1 MNGKIRKLNP
11 EEVMPCPFCGEKDLY
26 SVSYNTPV
34 GERFKIT
41 YGNCGIECDN
51 GCCPDEGKAKL
62 VFNNH
67 PLTPDIIDKISQ
79 ELQDAG
85 FEDASKWLD
94 CKYEL

>member
-11 EEVMPCPFCGEKDLY
+11 EEVKPCPFCGEKDLY

-41 YGNCGIECDN
+41 CGNCGIECDN
-51 GCCPDEGKAKL
+51 GSCPDEGKAKL
-62 VFNNH
+62 VFNNR
-67 PLTPDIIDKISQ
+67 PLTPDIVDIISQ

-85 FEDASKWLD
+85 FEEASKWLD
-94 CKYEL
+94 CKYEI